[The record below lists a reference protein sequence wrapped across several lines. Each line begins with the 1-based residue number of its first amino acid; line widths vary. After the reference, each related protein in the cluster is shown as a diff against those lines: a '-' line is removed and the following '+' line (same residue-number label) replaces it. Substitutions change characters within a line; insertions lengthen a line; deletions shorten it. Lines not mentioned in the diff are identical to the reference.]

1 VTTDVTIETIVD
13 RAQILD
19 CLHRYTRGMDR
30 LDRELARSAYH
41 DDAIDDHG
49 GFVATVEDFLD
60 WAFDYHAKQI
70 RHQHYVSNHSV
81 ELDGDTAHTET
92 YYTFVGTDRDVTKPV
107 EIVGGRYVDRFE
119 RRDGRWAIAARVC
132 VEEWRVL
139 VPSAL
144 SNRLAAIVGR
154 GVTRDRDDV
163 SYRRPLTV
171 ELPA

>member
-1 VTTDVTIETIVD
+1 MTDVTMETIVD

-19 CLHRYTRGMDR
+19 CVHRYTRGMDR
-30 LDRELARSAYH
+30 LDRVLTRSAYH

-49 GFVATVEDFLD
+49 GFVATVEEFLD
-60 WAFDYHAKQI
+60 WAFAYHAKQI

-81 ELDGDTAHTET
+81 ELDGDTAHAET
-92 YYTFVGTDRDVTKPV
+92 YYTFVGTDRDETKPV
-107 EIVGGRYVDRFE
+107 EIVGGRYLDRFE
-119 RRDGRWAIAARVC
+119 RRDGRWAIATRVC

-139 VPSAL
+139 VPSGL
-144 SNRLAAIVGR
+144 SSRLAAIVGR
-154 GVTRDRDDV
+154 GVTRDVDDV